1 MSWDCPYLK
10 NDICELN
17 NIECKPALGNC
28 ILKDK
33 AVPVSRLKKDNIDR
47 NKSDR
52 KGLKT
57 IDQFKNKKRSE

>member
-10 NDICELN
+10 NNICELN

-33 AVPVSRLKKDNIDR
+33 VVPAKNIKR
-47 NKSDR
+47 KINVPNKSEKKVD
-52 KGLKT
+52 K
-57 IDQFKNKKRSE
+57 KNEN

>member
-17 NIECKPALGNC
+17 NLECKPALGNC

-33 AVPVSRLKKDNIDR
+33 AVPVSRLPKKKTEGD
-47 NKSDR
+47 NKSKNNTKDS
-52 KGLKT
+52 
-57 IDQFKNKKRSE
+57 DQI